1 MQDWG
6 KVDHHLE
13 AIIDLVAIHHQN
25 WHLGVLIIWL
35 LPVDLLEGYAMVLKD
50 GSNLN
55 ARRGW
60 FHLVKANFFKVL
72 LSQTVWESNWLHVG
86 CGGVGALG
94 GSGGGCFVSN
104 LVAHKNL

>member
-55 ARRGW
+55 TRRGW

-86 CGGVGALG
+86 CGGVRALG